1 MVVEN
6 WVSPLSTG
14 GLLSIAVGA
23 IAVLLV
29 AIIRF
34 KVHPLLALIVVSAAT
49 AFAARIPPGAVLDV
63 LVDGFGTTLGEVA
76 LLVGLGAM
84 FGRLAETSGAARAL
98 SDALVARFTEQRA
111 PLALGVVSLLFGFPI
126 FFDAAFMVM
135 LPIIFTIARRVGG
148 GVLIHAL
155 PAAAALSTVH
165 VFLPPHPGA
174 VAATVLLGADVG
186 LVILIGV
193 LVAVPTWYLGAYL
206 YSVWIGQRIVLPV
219 PDLLTGGPL
228 VDHAADGTAPPPP
241 PRPGTVVALLLLPL
255 VLIFANTTV
264 ATLGKTGTI
273 DHAAAWAE
281 IVMFIGS
288 TPIALLITVLIASHV
303 LGTRR
308 GQPAAVV
315 EDLLDNALKPIAS
328 VVFITGAGGMFGA
341 VLIASGIGDA
351 LAKTLSATGL
361 PVIVSVFAVSA
372 ILRIALGT
380 ATVTITTAAGLL
392 GASVVAAGLG
402 PVQTVAVV
410 LALAAGSSIFPH
422 VNDAS
427 FWMIGRLLGMDVP
440 TTFRTWS
447 VIKTLI
453 SLVGFTLAC
462 AVFALGTLT

>member
-1 MVVEN
+1 MEN

-14 GLLSIAVGA
+14 VLLGIAAGA
-23 IAVLLV
+23 IAALLV

-34 KVHPLLALIVVSAAT
+34 KVHPLLALIIVSAGT
-49 AFAARIPPGAVLDV
+49 AFATQIPAGEVLDV
-63 LVDGFGTTLGEVA
+63 LVDGFGSTLGEVA

-98 SDALVARFTEQRA
+98 SDALVTRFTDRRA

-193 LVAVPTWYLGAYL
+193 VVAVPTWYLGAYL
-206 YSVWIGQRIVLPV
+206 YSVWIGRRIVLPV
-219 PDLLTGGPL
+219 PDLLTGGPMI
-228 VDHAADGTAPPPP
+228 DDDTAAPP

-264 ATLGKTGTI
+264 ATLGKTGAI

-281 IVMFIGS
+281 IMMFIGS
-288 TPIALLITVLIASHV
+288 TPIALLITVLVASRV
-303 LGTRR
+303 LGTGR

-351 LAKTLSATGL
+351 LAGTLGATGL
-361 PVIVSVFAVSA
+361 PVIVSVFVVSA

-453 SLVGFTLAC
+453 SLVGFALSC
-462 AVFALGTLT
+462 VVFALGALT

>member
-1 MVVEN
+1 MES
-6 WVSPLSTG
+6 WTSPLGTG
-14 GLLSIAVGA
+14 ALLGIAACA
-23 IAVLLV
+23 ILVLLV

-34 KVHPLLALIVVSAAT
+34 AVHPLPALIIVSALT
-49 AFAARIPPGAVLDV
+49 AFATRIPPGEVLDV
-63 LVDGFGTTLGEVA
+63 MVEGFGSTLGEVA

-84 FGRLAETSGAARAL
+84 FGRLAEVSGAARSL
-98 SDALVARFTEQRA
+98 SDALVARFGDRRA

-135 LPIIFTIARRVGG
+135 LPIVFTIARRTGG
-148 GVLIHAL
+148 GVLLHAL

-174 VAATVLLGADVG
+174 VASTVLLGADVG
-186 LVILIGV
+186 LVILIGA
-193 LVAVPTWYLGAYL
+193 LVAVPTWFLGAYL
-206 YSVWIGQRIVLPV
+206 YSVRIGRRIVLPV
-219 PDLLTGGPL
+219 PELLTGGPAT
-228 VDHAADGTAPPPP
+228 DDDEAGPP
-241 PRPGTVVALLLLPL
+241 PRPRVVVELLLLPL
-255 VLIFANTTV
+255 VLILANTTV
-264 ATLGKTGTI
+264 DTLGETGAL
-273 DHAAAWAE
+273 DPEAPWAA
-281 IVMFIGS
+281 VTMFVGS
-288 TPIALLITVLIASHV
+288 TPIALLITVLVAARV
-303 LGTRR
+303 LGTGRGRR
-308 GQPAAVV
+308 PAFV
-315 EDLLDNALKPIAS
+315 EDLLDNALKPIAP
-328 VVFITGAGGMFGA
+328 VVFVTGAGGMFGA

-351 LAKTLSATGL
+351 LAGTLGATGL
-361 PVIVSVFAVSA
+361 PVIVSVFVVAAV
-372 ILRIALGT
+372 LRIALGT

-453 SLVGFTLAC
+453 SLVGFGLSC
-462 AVFALGTLT
+462 VVFVLGSLG